1 LPFSRDKFGILIDG
15 GSILMSGHP
24 SLVDE
29 LVAMSSCTTTR
40 NNIEMPNQTFSKE
53 DKCFGPCPQVP
64 CPFVLSSIINWCI
77 IFFL

>member
-1 LPFSRDKFGILIDG
+1 MDEIDPGEWSPIPGRRAGGMADK
-15 GSILMSGHP
+15 
-24 SLVDE
+24 
-29 LVAMSSCTTTR
+29 LVALSSCTTTR

-53 DKCFGPCPQVP
+53 DKCWSPCPQVP